1 MAHLLENAPHGA
13 NRRQVASKNDK
24 ARQKKT
30 AHDERRQ
37 EVSGGATV
45 MSLRTP
51 RKKIAIPRNF
61 FGGKTDN

>member
-51 RKKIAIPRNF
+51 RKKSRSRATFLGQNR
-61 FGGKTDN
+61 